1 MHSAADYAWLTPVLP
16 LVGALITGMGLISF
30 NRTINRLRKPVAL
43 FLITC
48 VGAAAVLSYAILASQ
63 LAGPRRSSTCLCG
76 PVPAA
81 SACRWD
87 TWWIRWVP

>member
-1 MHSAADYAWLTPVLP
+1 MPSAAELAWLIPVLP
-16 LVGALITGMGLISF
+16 LFGAVVTGLGLISF

-63 LAGPRRSSTCLCG
+63 LAGAAPVEHLFVG
-76 PVPAA
+76 PAPAV
-81 SACRWD
+81 SACRWA
-87 TWWIRWVP
+87 TWWIRSQR